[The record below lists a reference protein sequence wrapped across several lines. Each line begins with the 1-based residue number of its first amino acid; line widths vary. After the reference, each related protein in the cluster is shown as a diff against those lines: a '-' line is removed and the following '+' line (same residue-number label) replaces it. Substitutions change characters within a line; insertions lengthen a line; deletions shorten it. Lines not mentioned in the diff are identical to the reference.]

1 MHYRQI
7 VSLVFDITHQDSLG
21 KCLGCSMFKGRQKA
35 ENFLE
40 LVNKTTLKLQ
50 TWKTKSVTKAGR
62 MALI

>member
-1 MHYRQI
+1 
-7 VSLVFDITHQDSLG
+7 
-21 KCLGCSMFKGRQKA
+21 MFKGRQKA